1 MSENEADDNGP
12 ALPVMPASSV
22 EEVQKKIRPSPLL
35 ITKADIIWP
44 EEEASEPELDEE
56 GKPKKKK
63 KKKA

>member
-1 MSENEADDNGP
+1 MSENEPDDNGP

-22 EEVQKKIRPSPLL
+22 EEVQKKIRPSRLF

-44 EEEASEPELDEE
+44 EEEESEPELDEE